1 MRNWLALA
9 SLASLGACGPL
20 VQIGGNTS
28 PPTSLLTLTAVA
40 PASVPVGQSP
50 INMQTA
56 VTVFPPLVPGALQ
69 TLRIPVMVTDTDIQY
84 VTGAQWSE
92 QPARLF
98 RQLLS
103 DTLGY
108 GGIAIIDPRAGRS
121 TGSRLLSGEL
131 TSFGV
136 DVRSG
141 QPVARVRFNATVT
154 GPDGVRQRSFER
166 TESMSAVT
174 GQQAAGA
181 LNRAANAVAADVLT
195 WVRS

>member
-1 MRNWLALA
+1 MRKWLALA
-9 SLASLGACGPL
+9 SLAALTACGPL
-20 VQIGGNTS
+20 VQIGGNAS
-28 PPTSLLTLTAVA
+28 PPEALLTLTATA
-40 PASVPVGQSP
+40 PASVPVGQAP
-50 INMQTA
+50 INMQQA
-56 VTVFPPLVPGALQ
+56 VTIFSPLVPGALQ
-69 TLRIPVMVTDTDIQY
+69 TLRIPVTVTDTDIQY

-103 DTLGY
+103 DALGN
-108 GGIAIIDPRAGRS
+108 GGIAMIDPRAGRS

-131 TSFGV
+131 TAFGV

-141 QPVARVRFNATVT
+141 QPVARVRFNASLA

-166 TESMSAVT
+166 TESMSSVT
-174 GQQAAGA
+174 GQQAAEA

-195 WVRS
+195 WVRG